1 MSLSKKRNL
10 RIALSIVASF
20 TFLFT
25 TLIVESSNANN
36 IQTTPDYL
44 FRIESAPES
53 FTFDFQDQAD
63 TTPTSPF
70 VFSFPQTIKSNQDL
84 AVLNALKDTRYI
96 LSNQT
101 ELQTLKAIFSE
112 GRFHSKLEEGQVIFD
127 ARQTSKSVQT
137 IQVGNTFLKP
147 FTNGIYY
154 LSKNNNQY
162 TIGSLQGSF
171 TLGVYDGNGQLET
184 TLLIHR
190 YQEVNFEGSLD
201 PRNIQVKSLS
211 SNNLLDNFKFSE
223 YYGLDQNVLEGE
235 LFQLTFKGK
244 TVTPTDSKKIQA
256 SLSSLNFNQRK
267 KNFLEVYPF
276 YKKLEDAKQAIRRNQ
291 TDQVS
296 LILAEARQI
305 YTSSIT
311 ENPESQSLYA
321 ETANA
326 NLELI
331 AGLNPLSK
339 YNILKIFLADTFSSS
354 LDNVSGLKLALSL
367 LEDINYGYDNS
378 KPDISVRS
386 EQVLSKVVES
396 QGLQDVDLSN
406 KVNLV
411 IVIDNI
417 ISTYPQALTSQL
429 FSARETIISQIQEDS
444 IDDNLVAQL
453 EAQKINFIQDTIDRA
468 KSGVLDLDK
477 AKSISFTIIKT
488 LPDDL
493 QDIYRQQLNQL
504 DQ

>member
-1 MSLSKKRNL
+1 MSLAQKKNF
-10 RIALSIVASF
+10 RIIISLLATF

-25 TLIVESSNANN
+25 SLIFETTTANN
-36 IQTTPDYL
+36 LDATPDYL

-53 FTFDFQDQAD
+53 FTFDFPDEENV
-63 TTPTSPF
+63 TPVSPF
-70 VFSFPQTIKSNQDL
+70 LFNFPQSIKSNQDL
-84 AVLNALKDTRYI
+84 AVLNSFKDTRYI
-96 LSNQT
+96 LSEGT
-101 ELQTLKAIFSE
+101 EIQTLKTIFSE
-112 GRFHSKLEEGQVIFD
+112 GRFHSKLEEGQVVFD
-127 ARQTSKSVQT
+127 ARQTSQSVQT

-154 LSKNNNQY
+154 LSKIGNQY

-171 TLGVYDGNGQLET
+171 TLGVYDSNGQLET

-190 YQEVNFEGSLD
+190 YQEVNFEDNLD
-201 PRNIQVKSLS
+201 PQNIQVNSLS
-211 SNNLLDNFKFSE
+211 TNNLLDNFRFSE
-223 YYGLDQNVLEGE
+223 FYGLDQSVLEGE
-235 LFQLTFKGK
+235 LFRLTFKGK
-244 TVTPTDSKKIQA
+244 SITPTDNKSFQS
-256 SLSSLNFNQRK
+256 SLSALNFNQRK

-276 YKKLEDAKQAIRRNQ
+276 YKKLEDAKQSIRTNQ
-291 TDQVS
+291 SEDVS
-296 LILAEARQI
+296 AILAEARQL

-326 NLELI
+326 NLQLI

-339 YNILKIFLADTFSSS
+339 YNILKIFMADTFSSS
-354 LDNVSGLKLALSL
+354 LDNVTALKLSLSL

-386 EQVLSKVVES
+386 EQVLSKVIES
-396 QGLQDVDLSN
+396 QGLKESDLPN

-411 IVIDNI
+411 VVIDNI

-429 FSARETIISQIQEDS
+429 FSAREVMVSQIAEESLDE
-444 IDDNLVAQL
+444 NLVAQL
-453 EAQKINFIQDTIDRA
+453 EAQKVSFIQNTIDRA
-468 KSGVLDLDK
+468 EDGEIDIDK
-477 AKSISFTIIKT
+477 AKDISFTIIQT
-488 LPDDL
+488 LPADL
-493 QDIYRQQLNQL
+493 QDTYRQQLNQL